1 MLPPFSA
8 MGPLPFL
15 QPPPERR
22 EAIGRAGLGSLLAIA
37 AEGGPPSPLALR
49 TITAIRDHL
58 IRLPIPLEAL
68 QPLEPAQLAAAVP
81 EPEWRQRILR
91 GMTVLALLE
100 SDAGEARLAR
110 LEATA
115 RALHIDDA
123 PVRAFRHVLEHQ
135 FNLVRLDIARR
146 GFQKG
151 AALRYLHD
159 EGPAGALQI
168 ARSVLKREDPALAR
182 RYRAL
187 ASLPEDSLGR
197 AYLAFIDANGFSV
210 PGELGGP
217 PPPVVRHDCCHV
229 LGGYGTTAGEE
240 CGVLGFQAGFGRND
254 PFFTILF
261 ALAQFQLGIGA
272 SPVTAA
278 ETGQADPEVIFR
290 GLEHGLGVTRDLISD
305 WDPWDDFPQPLEEV
319 RRRYGIR
326 PRETSLGTVP
336 GGGVAPYLPVDAPG

>member
-1 MLPPFSA
+1 
-8 MGPLPFL
+8 MGPLHSL
-15 QPPPERR
+15 QPPPERH
-22 EAIGRAGLGSLLAIA
+22 EAIGRAGLASLLAIA
-37 AEGGPPSPLALR
+37 SLDGPPSPMALR
-49 TITAIRDHL
+49 TISAIRDHL
-58 IRLPIPLEAL
+58 IRLPIPLESL
-68 QPLEPAQLAAAVP
+68 QPLEPAELAAAVP
-81 EPEWRQRILR
+81 ESEWRQRILR

-100 SDAGEARLAR
+100 DDPGEARLAR
-110 LEATA
+110 LAATA
-115 RALHIDDA
+115 RALQIDAA
-123 PVRAFRHVLEHQ
+123 PVQAFRHVLEHQ
-135 FNLVRLDIARR
+135 FNLVRLDIVRR
-146 GFQKG
+146 GFQRG
-151 AALRYLHD
+151 AAAAYLRD
-159 EGPAGALQI
+159 EGPAGALQM
-168 ARSVLKREDPALAR
+168 ARALLKQEDPALAG

-187 ASLPEDSLGR
+187 AALPQGSLGR

-229 LGGYGTTAGEE
+229 LGGYGTTASEE

-261 ALAQFQLGIGA
+261 ALAQFQLGISS

-326 PRETSLGTVP
+326 PRQAVG
-336 GGGVAPYLPVDAPG
+336 APPS

>member
-1 MLPPFSA
+1 
-8 MGPLPFL
+8 MGFLQSL

-37 AEGGPPSPLALR
+37 SVDGPPSPIARR

-58 IRLPIPLEAL
+58 IRLPIPLDT
-68 QPLEPAQLAAAVP
+68 LEPLPPEGLAAAVT

-100 SDAGEARLAR
+100 DEPSEDRLSR

-115 RALHIDDA
+115 RALQIDDA
-123 PVRAFRHVLEHQ
+123 PVQAFRHVLHHQ

-151 AALRYLHD
+151 AAAAYLRD
-159 EGPAGALQI
+159 EGPAGVLQI
-168 ARSVLKREDPALAR
+168 ARSLLKREDPALAR

-187 ASLPEDSLGR
+187 ADLPEGSLGR

-229 LGGYGTTAGEE
+229 LGGYGTSPAEE

-272 SPVTAA
+272 TPVTGA

-290 GLEHGLGVTRDLISD
+290 GLEHGSSVTLDLISD
-305 WDPWDDFPQPLEEV
+305 WDPWDDFHHPLEEV

-326 PRETSLGTVP
+326 QRGQ
-336 GGGVAPYLPVDAPG
+336 VAG

>member
-1 MLPPFSA
+1 
-8 MGPLPFL
+8 MGPLLSL

-37 AEGGPPSPLALR
+37 SVDGPPSPMAQR

-58 IRLPIPLEAL
+58 IRLPISLDSLAPLTPE
-68 QPLEPAQLAAAVP
+68 ELAAAVP
-81 EPEWRQRILR
+81 ESEWRQRILR

-100 SDAGEARLAR
+100 NDPGEARLAR

-115 RALHIDDA
+115 RALGIDDA
-123 PVRAFRHVLEHQ
+123 PVQAFRHVLDHQ

-146 GFQKG
+146 GFQRG
-151 AALRYLHD
+151 AAAAYLRD
-159 EGPAGALQI
+159 EGPAGALQL
-168 ARSVLKREDPALAR
+168 ARALLKREDPALAS

-187 ASLPEDSLGR
+187 AALPDGSLGR

-210 PGELGGP
+210 PGEVGGP

-229 LGGYGTTAGEE
+229 LGGYGTSASEE

-254 PFFTILF
+254 PFFTVLF

-272 SPVTAA
+272 TPLTAA
-278 ETGQADPEVIFR
+278 ETGQADPEMIFR
-290 GLEHGLGVTRDLISD
+290 GMEHGSSVTRDLISD

-319 RRRYGIR
+319 RHRYGIR
-326 PRETSLGTVP
+326 PRQAV
-336 GGGVAPYLPVDAPG
+336 

>member
-1 MLPPFSA
+1 
-8 MGPLPFL
+8 MGPLLSL

-37 AEGGPPSPLALR
+37 SMDGPPSPIALR

-58 IRLPIPLEAL
+58 IRLPIPLDS
-68 QPLEPAQLAAAVP
+68 LEPLTPEQLAAAVP
-81 EPEWRQRILR
+81 ESEWRQRILR

-100 SDAGEARLAR
+100 DEPGEQVLAR

-115 RALHIDDA
+115 RALAIDDA
-123 PVRAFRHVLEHQ
+123 PVQAFRHVLEHQ

-146 GFQKG
+146 GFQRG
-151 AALRYLHD
+151 AALAYLRD
-159 EGPAGALQI
+159 EGPAGALQL
-168 ARSVLKREDPALAR
+168 ARSLLKREDPALAA

-187 ASLPEDSLGR
+187 AELPEGSLGR

-210 PGELGGP
+210 PGEAGGP

-229 LGGYGTTAGEE
+229 LGGYGTSAGEE

-261 ALAQFQLGIGA
+261 ALAQFQLGIG
-272 SPVTAA
+272 STPVTAA

-305 WDPWDDFPQPLEEV
+305 WDPWDDFPRPLEEV
-319 RRRYGIR
+319 RQRYGIR
-326 PRETSLGTVP
+326 PRQAVGAEPSP
-336 GGGVAPYLPVDAPG
+336 

>member
-1 MLPPFSA
+1 MN
-8 MGPLPFL
+8 PLLSL
-15 QPPPERR
+15 QAPPERR
-22 EAIGRAGLGSLLAIA
+22 EAIGRAGLASLLAIA
-37 AEGGPPSPLALR
+37 AEGGPPSPIALR

-58 IRLPIPLEAL
+58 IHLPIPLDTLA
-68 QPLEPAQLAAAVP
+68 PLTPEQLAAAVP

-100 SDAGEARLAR
+100 DEPGEARLAR

-115 RALHIDDA
+115 RALNIDDA
-123 PVRAFRHVLEHQ
+123 PVQAFRHVLEHQ
-135 FNLVRLDIARR
+135 FNLVRLDIVRR
-146 GFQKG
+146 GFQRG
-151 AALRYLHD
+151 AAAAYLRD
-159 EGPAGALQI
+159 EGPAGALQL
-168 ARSVLKREDPALAR
+168 ARSILKREDPALAH

-187 ASLPEDSLGR
+187 ADLPEDSLGR
-197 AYLAFIDANGFSV
+197 AYLAFIDSNGFSV

-229 LGGYGTTAGEE
+229 LGGYGTSPSEE

-261 ALAQFQLGIGA
+261 ALAQFQLGIG
-272 SPVTAA
+272 STPITAA

-305 WDPWDDFPQPLEEV
+305 WDPWDDFPLPLEEV

-326 PRETSLGTVP
+326 PRQ
-336 GGGVAPYLPVDAPG
+336 AA

>member
-1 MLPPFSA
+1 
-8 MGPLPFL
+8 MGPLLSL

-37 AEGGPPSPLALR
+37 SVDGPPSPIALR
-49 TITAIRDHL
+49 TIGAIRDHL
-58 IRLPIPLEAL
+58 IHLPIPLDS
-68 QPLEPAQLAAAVP
+68 LEPLTPEQLAAAVP
-81 EPEWRQRILR
+81 ESEWRQRILR

-100 SDAGEARLAR
+100 NEPGAAVLAR

-115 RALHIDDA
+115 RALAIDDA
-123 PVRAFRHVLEHQ
+123 PVQAFRHVLDHQ

-146 GFQKG
+146 SFQRG
-151 AALRYLHD
+151 AAAAYLRD
-159 EGPAGALQI
+159 EGPAGVLQI
-168 ARSVLKREDPALAR
+168 ARSILKREDPALAR
-182 RYRAL
+182 RYRGL
-187 ASLPEDSLGR
+187 AELPEGSLGR

-229 LGGYGTTAGEE
+229 LGGYGTSASEE

-261 ALAQFQLGIGA
+261 ALAQFQLGIG
-272 SPVTAA
+272 STPVTAA

-305 WDPWDDFPQPLEEV
+305 WDPWDDFPLPLEEV

-326 PRETSLGTVP
+326 PRQAVG
-336 GGGVAPYLPVDAPG
+336 APPS

>member
-1 MLPPFSA
+1 
-8 MGPLPFL
+8 MGPLLSL

-37 AEGGPPSPLALR
+37 AEGGPPSPIALR

-58 IRLPIPLEAL
+58 IRLPIPLESL
-68 QPLEPAQLAAAVP
+68 TPVTPEELAAAVP
-81 EPEWRQRILR
+81 ESEWRQRILR

-100 SDAGEARLAR
+100 DEPGEARLAR

-123 PVRAFRHVLEHQ
+123 PVRAFRHVLDHQ
-135 FNLVRLDIARR
+135 FNLVRLDIVRR
-146 GFQKG
+146 GFQRG
-151 AALRYLHD
+151 AAAAYLRD
-159 EGPAGALQI
+159 EGPAGALQM
-168 ARSVLKREDPALAR
+168 ARALLKREDPALAH

-187 ASLPEDSLGR
+187 AALPEGSLGR
-197 AYLAFIDANGFSV
+197 AYLAFIDSNGFSV
-210 PGELGGP
+210 PGEVGGP

-229 LGGYGTTAGEE
+229 LGGYGTTASEE

-261 ALAQFQLGIGA
+261 ALAQFQLGIG
-272 SPVTAA
+272 STPVTVA

-290 GLEHGLGVTRDLISD
+290 GLEHGLGVSRDLISD
-305 WDPWDDFPQPLEEV
+305 WDPWEDFPQPLEEV
-319 RRRYGIR
+319 RRKYGIR
-326 PRETSLGTVP
+326 PRQTVGADP
-336 GGGVAPYLPVDAPG
+336 AP

>member
-1 MLPPFSA
+1 
-8 MGPLPFL
+8 MGPLHSL

-37 AEGGPPSPLALR
+37 AEGGPPSPIALR

-58 IRLPIPLEAL
+58 IHLPIPLDSVERL
-68 QPLEPAQLAAAVP
+68 DPAQLAAAVP
-81 EPEWRQRILR
+81 ETEWRQRILR

-100 SDAGEARLAR
+100 DSPGEARLAY
-110 LEATA
+110 LAATA
-115 RALHIDDA
+115 RALQIDDA
-123 PVRAFRHVLEHQ
+123 PVQAFRHVLDHQ

-151 AALRYLHD
+151 AAAAYLRE

-168 ARSVLKREDPALAR
+168 ARSLLKRQDPGLAS
-182 RYRAL
+182 RYRGL
-187 ASLPEDSLGR
+187 AELPEGSLGR

-210 PGELGGP
+210 PGEVGGP

-229 LGGYGTTAGEE
+229 LGGYGTSASEE

-272 SPVTAA
+272 TPVTAA
-278 ETGQADPEVIFR
+278 ETGQADPELIFR
-290 GLEHGLGVTRDLISD
+290 GLEHGSSVNRDLISD

-326 PRETSLGTVP
+326 PRQTAG
-336 GGGVAPYLPVDAPG
+336 APPS

>member
-1 MLPPFSA
+1 MNPLLSA
-8 MGPLPFL
+8 
-15 QPPPERR
+15 QPAPERR

-37 AEGGPPSPLALR
+37 AEGGPPSPMALR

-58 IRLPIPLEAL
+58 IRLPIPLEE
-68 QPLEPAQLAAAVP
+68 LEPLTPEQLAAAVP
-81 EPEWRQRILR
+81 EPEWRERILR

-100 SDAGEARLAR
+100 DSPGEARLAR

-115 RALHIDDA
+115 RALAIDDA
-123 PVRAFRHVLEHQ
+123 PVQAFRHVLDHQ
-135 FNLVRLDIARR
+135 FNLVRLDIMRR
-146 GFQKG
+146 GFQRG
-151 AALRYLHD
+151 AAAAYVRD

-168 ARSVLKREDPALAR
+168 ARSLLKQEDPALAR
-182 RYRAL
+182 RYRGL
-187 ASLPEDSLGR
+187 AELPHGSLGR

-229 LGGYGTTAGEE
+229 LGGYGTSPSEE

-261 ALAQFQLGIGA
+261 GLAQFQLGIG
-272 SPVTAA
+272 STPVTAA

-305 WDPWDDFPQPLEEV
+305 WDPWDDFPLPLEEV
-319 RRRYGIR
+319 RRQYGIR
-326 PRETSLGTVP
+326 PRQAVGADP
-336 GGGVAPYLPVDAPG
+336 AA

>member
-1 MLPPFSA
+1 MNPLLSA
-8 MGPLPFL
+8 

-37 AEGGPPSPLALR
+37 AEGGPPSPMALR

-58 IRLPIPLEAL
+58 IRLSIPLDTLA
-68 QPLEPAQLAAAVP
+68 PLTPEQLAAAVP
-81 EPEWRQRILR
+81 EPEWRERILR

-100 SDAGEARLAR
+100 DSPGEARLAR

-115 RALHIDDA
+115 RALAIDAA
-123 PVRAFRHVLEHQ
+123 PVQAFRHVLEHQ
-135 FNLVRLDIARR
+135 FNLVRLDIMRR
-146 GFQKG
+146 GFQRG
-151 AALRYLHD
+151 AAAAYVRD
-159 EGPAGALQI
+159 EGPAGALQM
-168 ARSVLKREDPALAR
+168 ARSLLKQEDPALAR

-187 ASLPEDSLGR
+187 AALPEGSLGR
-197 AYLAFIDANGFSV
+197 AYLAFIDTNGFSV

-229 LGGYGTTAGEE
+229 LGGYGTSPSEE

-261 ALAQFQLGIGA
+261 ALAQFQLGIG
-272 SPVTAA
+272 STPVTAA

-290 GLEHGLGVTRDLISD
+290 GLEHGLGVSRDLISD
-305 WDPWDDFPQPLEEV
+305 WDPWDDFPRPLEEV
-319 RRRYGIR
+319 RHRYGIR
-326 PRETSLGTVP
+326 PRQAV
-336 GGGVAPYLPVDAPG
+336 

>member
-1 MLPPFSA
+1 MNPLLSA
-8 MGPLPFL
+8 

-37 AEGGPPSPLALR
+37 AEGGPPSPIALR

-58 IRLPIPLEAL
+58 IRLPIPLDTLA
-68 QPLEPAQLAAAVP
+68 PLTPEQLAAAVP
-81 EPEWRQRILR
+81 EPEWRERILR

-100 SDAGEARLAR
+100 DEPGEDVLGR

-115 RALHIDDA
+115 RALAIDDA
-123 PVRAFRHVLEHQ
+123 PVQAFRHVLEHQ
-135 FNLVRLDIARR
+135 FNLVRLDIMRR
-146 GFQKG
+146 GFQRG
-151 AALRYLHD
+151 AAAAYLRD

-168 ARSVLKREDPALAR
+168 ARSILKREDPALAH

-187 ASLPEDSLGR
+187 TELPHGSLGR

-229 LGGYGTTAGEE
+229 LGGYGTSPSEE

-261 ALAQFQLGIGA
+261 ALAQFQLGIG
-272 SPVTAA
+272 STPVTAA

-305 WDPWDDFPQPLEEV
+305 WDPWDDFPLPLEEV
-319 RRRYGIR
+319 RRKYGIR
-326 PRETSLGTVP
+326 PRQAVG
-336 GGGVAPYLPVDAPG
+336 APPS

>member
-1 MLPPFSA
+1 MNPLLSA
-8 MGPLPFL
+8 

-22 EAIGRAGLGSLLAIA
+22 EPIGRAGLGSLLAIA
-37 AEGGPPSPLALR
+37 AEGGPPSPMALR

-58 IRLPIPLEAL
+58 IRLPIPLEE
-68 QPLEPAQLAAAVP
+68 LEPLTPEQLAAAVP
-81 EPEWRQRILR
+81 EPEWRERILR

-100 SDAGEARLAR
+100 DSPGEARLAR

-115 RALHIDDA
+115 RALAIDDA
-123 PVRAFRHVLEHQ
+123 PVQAFHHVLEHQ
-135 FNLVRLDIARR
+135 FNLVRLDIMRR
-146 GFQKG
+146 GFQRG
-151 AALRYLHD
+151 AAAAYVRD

-168 ARSVLKREDPALAR
+168 ARSLLKQEDPALAR

-187 ASLPEDSLGR
+187 AELPHGSLGR

-229 LGGYGTTAGEE
+229 LGGYSTSPSEE

-261 ALAQFQLGIGA
+261 GLAQFQLGIG
-272 SPVTAA
+272 STPVTAA

-305 WDPWDDFPQPLEEV
+305 WDPWDDFPLPLEEV

-326 PRETSLGTVP
+326 PRQAAG
-336 GGGVAPYLPVDAPG
+336 APPS

>member
-1 MLPPFSA
+1 MNPLLSA
-8 MGPLPFL
+8 
-15 QPPPERR
+15 QPPPERH

-37 AEGGPPSPLALR
+37 SMDGPPSPIALR

-58 IRLPIPLEAL
+58 IRLPIPLEE
-68 QPLEPAQLAAAVP
+68 LEPLTPEQLAAAVP
-81 EPEWRQRILR
+81 EPEWRERILR

-100 SDAGEARLAR
+100 DSPGEAPLAR

-115 RALHIDDA
+115 RALAIDDA
-123 PVRAFRHVLEHQ
+123 PVQAFRHVLDHQ

-146 GFQKG
+146 SFQRS
-151 AALRYLHD
+151 AAAAYLRD

-168 ARSVLKREDPALAR
+168 ARSLLNQEDPA
-182 RYRAL
+182 
-187 ASLPEDSLGR
+187 LGR
-197 AYLAFIDANGFSV
+197 AYLAFIEANGFSV

-229 LGGYGTTAGEE
+229 LGGYGTTASEE

-261 ALAQFQLGIGA
+261 ALAQFQLGIG
-272 SPVTAA
+272 STPVTAA

-319 RRRYGIR
+319 RRQYGIR
-326 PRETSLGTVP
+326 PRQAVG
-336 GGGVAPYLPVDAPG
+336 APPS

>member
-1 MLPPFSA
+1 
-8 MGPLPFL
+8 MGPLLSL

-37 AEGGPPSPLALR
+37 AEGGPPSPIALR

-58 IRLPIPLEAL
+58 IRLPIPLDSL
-68 QPLEPAQLAAAVP
+68 DPLDPAQLAAAVP

-100 SDAGEARLAR
+100 DEPDKARLAR

-115 RALHIDDA
+115 RALEIDDA
-123 PVRAFRHVLEHQ
+123 PVQAFRHVLDHQ
-135 FNLVRLDIARR
+135 FNLVRLDIVRR
-146 GFQKG
+146 GFQRG
-151 AALRYLHD
+151 AAAAYLRD
-159 EGPAGALQI
+159 EGPAGALQL
-168 ARSVLKREDPALAR
+168 ARSLLKREDPALAG

-187 ASLPEDSLGR
+187 ATLPEGSLGR
-197 AYLAFIDANGFSV
+197 AYLAFIDSNGFSV
-210 PGELGGP
+210 PGEVGGP

-229 LGGYGTTAGEE
+229 LGGYGTSASEE
-240 CGVLGFQAGFGRND
+240 CGMLGFQAGFGRND

-261 ALAQFQLGIGA
+261 ALAQFQLGIG
-272 SPVTAA
+272 STPVTAA

-290 GLEHGLGVTRDLISD
+290 GLEHGLGVSRDLISD
-305 WDPWDDFPQPLEEV
+305 WDPWEDFPHPLEEV

-326 PRETSLGTVP
+326 PRQAV
-336 GGGVAPYLPVDAPG
+336 